1 MGPFASCFC
10 NIPKGSI
17 LVASMKSHWSLL
29 DREQTVQLRNMRC
42 SLIICKL
49 SADLQGFIL
58 VFFRNLDFRFF
69 RETFIFFV
77 GVGIKLSL
85 HGYIGNRRGQR
96 LLVHVIKQK
105 KKIEHTGTK
114 MIECENQRKYILDGF
129 GYFQCISLY
138 NLQGF

>member
-17 LVASMKSHWSLL
+17 LVASMKIHWSLL

-85 HGYIGNRRGQR
+85 HGYIGNSRGQR
-96 LLVHVIKQK
+96 LLVHVIKPKNKDRAHRYQNDR
-105 KKIEHTGTK
+105 
-114 MIECENQRKYILDGF
+114 MRKPTNVNIGWVCVF
-129 GYFQCISLY
+129 SMHISL
-138 NLQGF
+138 

>member
-1 MGPFASCFC
+1 
-10 NIPKGSI
+10 
-17 LVASMKSHWSLL
+17 MKSHWSLL

-58 VFFRNLDFRFF
+58 VFFRNLDFSFF

-96 LLVHVIKQK
+96 LLVHGIKPK
-105 KKIEHTGTK
+105 KKKKDRTRRYQNDRVREPTKIYTGWVWVFS
-114 MIECENQRKYILDGF
+114 MH
-129 GYFQCISLY
+129 ISL
-138 NLQGF
+138 

>member
-1 MGPFASCFC
+1 M
-10 NIPKGSI
+10 
-17 LVASMKSHWSLL
+17 
-29 DREQTVQLRNMRC
+29 QLRNMRC